1 MSSRQLATAVAAW
14 PTCQTAATPSAT
26 GPGPGVRSPESGPA
40 RPRRRRTSPNLLFA
54 LSCRCT
60 HSCIHE
66 SQLSVLSVPVW
77 VHIPIWGYSLSL
89 SHRRP
94 VSRTSPLV
102 LQHSPPFRLPS
113 RNRAYHDISWHRHQ
127 TTNDVRYKPP
137 PSSGEGL
144 SAHSCSS
151 SCNPSDRTM
160 SWFLSFRFLCELFA
174 ADCGP

>member
-14 PTCQTAATPSAT
+14 PTCLTAATPSAS
-26 GPGPGVRSPESGPA
+26 GPESGV
-40 RPRRRRTSPNLLFA
+40 RTCPLPSPNLHFA

-89 SHRRP
+89 SCHRP
-94 VSRTSPLV
+94 VSRTSLLV
-102 LQHSPPFRLPS
+102 LQRSPTRLPS

-127 TTNDVRYKPP
+127 TTNDVRNKPP
-137 PSSGEGL
+137 PSSVAGL
-144 SAHSCSS
+144 STLSCSS
-151 SCNPSDRTM
+151 SCNPLDWTM
-160 SWFLSFRFLCELFA
+160 PWFLSFRFLCELFA